1 MHHDAQG
8 LPLTIASATAAAAF
22 DHAVQGYLHYAADA
36 GARIAPMLAAD
47 PEAPMAQVLAGSFA
61 MLGFRADAMPRAARA
76 AARAA
81 GLPATPREQ
90 AHAQALA
97 AWAAGDP
104 HQALHG
110 WEAIL
115 AAHPQDALAFRL
127 HHFTAFWQGAAERML
142 ATAEQVLPRIDLA
155 MPGASRLLGCRAFAH
170 EEAGLYTTAEA
181 YGRAAIEADPSDL
194 WSAHAVAHVF
204 EMQGR
209 RAEGTAWVARLQPH
223 WAGGNNL
230 KHHLWWHE
238 ALYALEQGDH
248 ARVLHLYDTGFRNP
262 ASPLTQAQP
271 DLYIDMQNACSM
283 LFRLGLRGV
292 APGNRWEELAERAE
306 ARIGDAASAFTL
318 PHWMMALTAGGRF
331 AAASR
336 MLDALHD
343 LAATAPPAQAATLR
357 LAALPAC
364 AAVLHHARGEHDAAL
379 AALRPA
385 LGDLPRLGGSHAQQ
399 DVLSQLFLDSAMRAG
414 RRADAVLLLERTAA
428 RHPVPLA
435 RRAFYGE
442 AATTLGF

>member
-8 LPLTIASATAAAAF
+8 LPLTIASAEAAAAF

-61 MLGFRADAMPRAARA
+61 MLGFRADTMPRAAAAAARA
-76 AARAA
+76 AA
-81 GLPATPREQ
+81 LPGTPRER
-90 AHAQALA
+90 AHARALA

-104 HQALHG
+104 HQALLG

-115 AAHPQDALAFRL
+115 ATHPQDVLAFRL

-142 ATAEQVLPRIDLA
+142 AIAEQVLPRIDPA

-181 YGRAAIEADPSDL
+181 YGRAAIEADPADL
-194 WSAHAVAHVF
+194 WAAHAVAHVF

-223 WAGGNNL
+223 WAPGNNL

-248 ARVLHLYDTGFRNP
+248 ARVLHLYDTGFRN
-262 ASPLTQAQP
+262 AQSALTQAQP

-292 APGNRWEELAERAE
+292 APGDRWEELAELAE
-306 ARIGDAASAFTL
+306 ARIGDTASAFTL
-318 PHWMMALTAGGRF
+318 PHWMMALTRAGRF
-331 AAASR
+331 GAAER
-336 MLDALHD
+336 MLDAIHEVADRAL
-343 LAATAPPAQAATLR
+343 PGPAATLR
-357 LAALPAC
+357 RAALPAC
-364 AAVLHHARGEHDAAL
+364 QAVLHHARGDHAA
-379 AALRPA
+379 AVDALRPA

-399 DVLSQLFLDSAMRAG
+399 DVLAQLFLDSAMRAG

-435 RRAFYGE
+435 RRAFYAE
-442 AATTLGF
+442 AAASLGF

>member
-8 LPLTIASATAAAAF
+8 LPLTIASAEAAAAF

-47 PEAPMAQVLAGSFA
+47 PEAPMAQVLAGSFV
-61 MLGFRADAMPRAARA
+61 MLGFRADAVPRAAT
-76 AARAA
+76 AA
-81 GLPATPREQ
+81 GRATVLPGRPREQ
-90 AHAQALA
+90 AHASALA

-104 HQALHG
+104 NQALCR

-115 AAHPQDALAFRL
+115 AAHPQDILAFRL
-127 HHFTAFWQGAAERML
+127 HHFVAFWQGAAERML
-142 ATAEQVLPRIDLA
+142 ANAEQVLPRIDPA
-155 MPGASRLLGCRAFAH
+155 MPGVSRLLGCRAFAH

-194 WSAHAVAHVF
+194 WAAHAVAHVF

-223 WAGGNNL
+223 WAQGNNL

-262 ASPLTQAQP
+262 ASPLTKAQP

-292 APGNRWEELAERAE
+292 APGERWEELADLAE
-306 ARIGDAASAFTL
+306 ARIGDTASAFTL
-318 PHWMMALTAGGRF
+318 PHWMMALTAAGRF
-331 AAASR
+331 GAASR
-336 MLDALHD
+336 MLSAVGDV
-343 LAATAPPAQAATLR
+343 AATAPPAQAATLR
-357 LAALPAC
+357 AAALPAC
-364 AAVLHHARGEHDAAL
+364 TAVLHHARGEHAA
-379 AALRPA
+379 AVDALRPA
-385 LGDLPRLGGSHAQQ
+385 LGELPRLGGSHAQQ
-399 DVLSQLFLDSAMRAG
+399 DVLAQLFLDSAMRAG

-442 AATTLGF
+442 AAATLGF

>member
-8 LPLTIASATAAAAF
+8 LPLTAASAEAAAAF
-22 DHAVQGYLHYAADA
+22 DHAVDGYLHYAADA
-36 GARIAPMLAAD
+36 GARVKPMLAAD
-47 PEAPMAQVLAGSFA
+47 PDAPMAQVLAGSFA
-61 MLGFRADAMPRAARA
+61 MLAFRADAMPRAAGA
-76 AARAA
+76 AARATA
-81 GLPATPREQ
+81 LQGTAREQ
-90 AHAQALA
+90 AHAAALT
-97 AWAAGDP
+97 AWAAGAP
-104 HQALHG
+104 ERALTA
-110 WEAIL
+110 WEGIL
-115 AAHPQDALAFRL
+115 ATHPQDILAFRL
-127 HHFTAFWQGAAERML
+127 HHFLAFWCGAAARML
-142 ATAEQVLPRIDLA
+142 ESAEQVLPRIDPA

-170 EEAGLYTTAEA
+170 EEAGFYTTAEA
-181 YGRAAIEADPSDL
+181 YGRAAIEEDASDL
-194 WSAHAVAHVF
+194 WAAHAVAHVF

-209 RAEGTAWVARLQPH
+209 RAEGTDWVARLQPH
-223 WAGGNNL
+223 WAGANNL

-292 APGNRWEELAERAE
+292 APGARWEELADLAE

-318 PHWMMALTAGGRF
+318 PHWMMALTAAGRF

-343 LAATAPPAQAATLR
+343 AAATAPPGQAATLR
-357 LAALPAC
+357 AAALPAC
-364 AAVLHHARGEHDAAL
+364 AAVLHHARGEHAA
-379 AALRPA
+379 AVDALRPA

-399 DVLSQLFLDSAMRAG
+399 DVLAQLFLDSAMRAG

-428 RHPVPLA
+428 RHPLPLA

-442 AATTLGF
+442 AAAALGF